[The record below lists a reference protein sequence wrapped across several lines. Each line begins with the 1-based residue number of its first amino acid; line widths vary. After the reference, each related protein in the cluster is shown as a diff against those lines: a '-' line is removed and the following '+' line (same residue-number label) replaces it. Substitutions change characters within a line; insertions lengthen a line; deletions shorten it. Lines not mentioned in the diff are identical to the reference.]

1 MQNLMKNDSFLDL
14 LDSYKIQ
21 LGKYH
26 KIVMSEGRISD
37 DDSSSEPV
45 M

>member
-1 MQNLMKNDSFLDL
+1 MKNEGVLDL

-26 KIVMSEGRISD
+26 KVVMNEGKLEGNDLIT
-37 DDSSSEPV
+37 ETV

>member
-1 MQNLMKNDSFLDL
+1 MKNESFLDL

-26 KIVMSEGRISD
+26 KIVMSEGWISD
-37 DDSSSEPV
+37 DESA
-45 M
+45 

>member
-1 MQNLMKNDSFLDL
+1 MDL

-26 KIVMSEGRISD
+26 NIVMSEGRIPENEST
-37 DDSSSEPV
+37 
-45 M
+45 

>member
-1 MQNLMKNDSFLDL
+1 MKNDSFLDL

-26 KIVMSEGRISD
+26 KIVMSEGWLVED
-37 DDSSSEPV
+37 DNTSEPI